1 MKRNRRSKKSNSKFL
16 GSFVFIITS
25 FFILLVTLGY
35 SAYSSSLAINGE
47 GLIRAISDIRITNA
61 RVAVTGDLGR
71 VNSNS
76 SYAVKDFSSDIQ
88 LRAIYSYVT
97 FDITVTNLSSSNV
110 LVTNV
115 ENKVFSNNLITYE
128 FINMEINKTVIPAAS
143 EYTFQVKFKFSN
155 DTIGKLLSS
164 SYEVLKE
171 FFDGSSSNL
180 KSTLEFTFYK
190 IPQYVY
196 EISAIPDDSLIVLQK
211 GDTVL
216 ATGTGYV
223 SKLIDEGTEVT
234 WSVSKDGYYSQT
246 GTEIVTGP
254 LSKSI
259 ELVQKREYTFTVSPT
274 PTDALV
280 SIKNKDGETLVS
292 GIGQQSVTVND
303 LTELSYTVSKL
314 EYYDKTGNYTLNGSD
329 YTENVSLEMMP
340 WVTGTFVN
348 TDRKVA
354 TTKEDTVYHPGYY
367 LIEMWGGKGG
377 EYYRASS
384 QNTGYRGEAGYIYAV
399 ANLDYN
405 QKIYFTLGGNARNG
419 EVSGSSRGGAN
430 GGGYGAQ
437 TYPGAGGGYSAFA
450 IDTTSISEAT
460 INSGNVLMIVGGG
473 GGGSGSSLVAGK
485 PGDGGDAGNM
495 NSTSTVI
502 TIGTV
507 FHGEDGTLNQAKKGK
522 NGLGGTF
529 EARANS
535 NAGKAGSLLA
545 GGDGTG
551 NGGGGGGGYFGGG
564 GGGGAGTLSTNQA
577 GGAGGGSSLIS
588 NKCFFT
594 GLSASTTAKLVGTN
608 PSSSGGTIVITYLGS
623 SY

>member
-1 MKRNRRSKKSNSKFL
+1 MRRNRRSKKSNSKIL

-47 GLIRAISDIRITNA
+47 ALVRAESDVRITNA
-61 RVAVTGDLGR
+61 QVAELGSLGR

-76 SYAVKDFSSDIQ
+76 SYAVRDFTSDIQ
-88 LRAIYSYVT
+88 LRAIYSSVT

-110 LVTNV
+110 LITNV
-115 ENKVFSNNLITYE
+115 ENKAYSNTLIGYE

-143 EYTFQVKFKFSN
+143 EYTFQLKFVFTN
-155 DTIGKLLSS
+155 DTIGKLLAASI
-164 SYEVLKE
+164 EVLNE
-171 FFDGSSSNL
+171 FLNGASSNL

-196 EISAIPDDSLIVLQK
+196 EVSATPEDSLIVLKK
-211 GDTVL
+211 GDDVL

-234 WSVSKDGYYSQT
+234 WSVSKDRYYTQS
-246 GTEIVTGP
+246 GTETVTGAS
-254 LSKSI
+254 SKSI
-259 ELVQKREYTFTVSPT
+259 ELVRKNEYILTVSPT
-274 PTDALV
+274 PSDALV
-280 SIKNKDGETLVS
+280 SIKKKDGETLVS
-292 GIGQQSVTVND
+292 GIGQQSVTTDD

-340 WVTGTFVN
+340 WVTGPFVN
-348 TDRKVA
+348 TDRKQA

-384 QNTGYRGEAGYIYAV
+384 KNTGYRGEAGYIYAV
-399 ANLDYN
+399 VNLDYN

-419 EVSGSSRGGAN
+419 EISGTSRGGAN

-437 TYPGAGGGYSAFA
+437 TYAGGAGGYSAFA
-450 IDTTSISEAT
+450 IDTTSISADT

-502 TIGTV
+502 SIGTV
-507 FHGEDGTLNQAKKGK
+507 FHGEDGTLNQAKEGK
-522 NGLGGTF
+522 NGLGGTYV
-529 EARANS
+529 ARANS
-535 NAGKAGSLLA
+535 GAGKAGTLLA

-564 GGGGAGTLSTNQA
+564 GGGGAGTLSSNQA
-577 GGAGGGSSLIS
+577 GGGGGGSSLIS
-588 NKCFFT
+588 NKCVFT

-608 PSSSGGTIVITYLGS
+608 PSSSGGAIVITYLGS

>member
-1 MKRNRRSKKSNSKFL
+1 MRRNRRSKKNNSKFL

-61 RVAVTGDLGR
+61 RVAETGNLGR

-110 LVTNV
+110 LVTNI

-128 FINMEINKTVIPAAS
+128 LINMEINKTVIPAAS

-155 DTIGKLLSS
+155 DTIGKLLGS

-171 FFDGSSSNL
+171 FFNGSSSNL

-223 SKLIDEGTEVT
+223 SKLIDEGTDVT

-280 SIKNKDGETLVS
+280 SIKKKDGETLVS
-292 GIGQQSVTVND
+292 GIGQQSVTTND
-303 LTELSYTVSKL
+303 LTELNYIVSKL

-384 QNTGYRGEAGYIYAV
+384 QNAGYRGEAGYIYAV

-419 EVSGSSRGGAN
+419 EISGSSRGGAN

-437 TYPGAGGGYSAFA
+437 TYPGGGGGYSAFA

-507 FHGEDGTLNQAKKGK
+507 FHGEDGTLNQAKQGK
-522 NGLGGTF
+522 NGLGGTYV
-529 EARANS
+529 ARANS
-535 NAGKAGSLLA
+535 GAGKAGTLLA

-564 GGGGAGTLSTNQA
+564 GGGGAGTLSSNQS

-608 PSSSGGTIVITYLGS
+608 PSSSGGAIVITYLGS

>member
-1 MKRNRRSKKSNSKFL
+1 MRRNRRSKKSNSKIL
-16 GSFVFIITS
+16 GSFVFIITP

-47 GLIRAISDIRITNA
+47 ALVRGA
-61 RVAVTGDLGR
+61 GDVR
-71 VNSNS
+71 
-76 SYAVKDFSSDIQ
+76 
-88 LRAIYSYVT
+88 
-97 FDITVTNLSSSNV
+97 
-110 LVTNV
+110 VTNV
-115 ENKVFSNNLITYE
+115 ERVNSSGDVDLKDLQLETDSTFSLDCKLKTIWSKVSFEVTVVNLSSTDVVVTD
-128 FINMEINKTVIPAAS
+128 INELVPLNTHMEYVLSGLEINKTKIPAAS
-143 EYTFQVKFKFSN
+143 EFKFTITFQYKGDFMDKYVSGSFEIMEQWQNPETSHLKTEMHVAFH
-155 DTIGKLLSS
+155 KL
-164 SYEVLKE
+164 
-171 FFDGSSSNL
+171 
-180 KSTLEFTFYK
+180 
-190 IPQYVY
+190 PQYKYTIVATPNDATITV
-196 EISAIPDDSLIVLQK
+196 ESLGKV
-211 GDTVL
+211 V
-216 ATGTGYV
+216 ATGTGTV
-223 SKLIDEGTEVT
+223 TVPISEGSDAT
-234 WSVSKDGYYSQT
+234 WTVSKDRYYTQT
-246 GTEIVTGP
+246 GVDVVTAEVY
-254 LSKSI
+254 KNV
-259 ELVQKREYTFTVSPT
+259 ELVKKTEFTYTVSPT

-280 SIKNKDGETLVS
+280 TIKKKDGEVLVS
-292 GIGQQSVTVND
+292 GTGTQSVTIDD
-303 LTELSYTVSKL
+303 LTELSYTVSKF
-314 EYYDKTGNYTLNGSD
+314 EYYDKSGDFTLNGAD

-384 QNTGYRGEAGYIYAV
+384 KNTGYRGEAGYIYAV
-399 ANLDYN
+399 VNLDYN

-419 EVSGSSRGGAN
+419 EISGTSRGGAN

-437 TYPGAGGGYSAFA
+437 TYPGGGGGYSAFA
-450 IDTTSISEAT
+450 IDTTSISADT

-507 FHGEDGTLNQAKKGK
+507 FHGEDGTLNQAKAGK
-522 NGLGGTF
+522 NGLGGTYV
-529 EARANS
+529 ARANS
-535 NAGKAGSLLA
+535 GAGKAGTLLA

-564 GGGGAGTLSTNQA
+564 GGGGAGTLSSNQA
-577 GGAGGGSSLIS
+577 GGGGGGSSLIS
-588 NKCFFT
+588 NKCVFA

-608 PSSSGGTIVITYLGS
+608 PSSSGGAIVITYLGG

>member
-1 MKRNRRSKKSNSKFL
+1 MRRNRRSKKSNSKFL

-61 RVAVTGDLGR
+61 QVAETGNLGR

-110 LVTNV
+110 LVTNIA
-115 ENKVFSNNLITYE
+115 NKVFSNNLITYE
-128 FINMEINKTVIPAAS
+128 LINMEINKTVIPAAS

-155 DTIGKLLSS
+155 DTIGKLLGS

-280 SIKNKDGETLVS
+280 SIKKKDGETLVS
-292 GIGQQSVTVND
+292 GIGQQSVTTDD

-384 QNTGYRGEAGYIYAV
+384 KNTGYRGEAGYIYAV

-419 EVSGSSRGGAN
+419 EASGSSRGGAN

-437 TYPGAGGGYSAFA
+437 TYPGGGGGYSAFA

-507 FHGEDGTLNQAKKGK
+507 FHGEDGTLNQAKQGK
-522 NGLGGTF
+522 NGLGGTYV
-529 EARANS
+529 ARANS
-535 NAGKAGSLLA
+535 GAGKAGTLLA

-564 GGGGAGTLSTNQA
+564 GGGGAGTLSSNQA

-594 GLSASTTAKLVGTN
+594 GLSASTTAKLVGAN
-608 PSSSGGTIVITYLGS
+608 PSSTGGAIVITYLGS

>member
-1 MKRNRRSKKSNSKFL
+1 MRRNRRSKKSNSKFL

-47 GLIRAISDIRITNA
+47 GLIRAISDIRITNVQ
-61 RVAVTGDLGR
+61 VAETGNLGR

-110 LVTNV
+110 LVTNI
-115 ENKVFSNNLITYE
+115 ENKVFTNNLITYE
-128 FINMEINKTVIPAAS
+128 LINMEINKTVIPAAS

-155 DTIGKLLSS
+155 DTIGKLLASS
-164 SYEVLKE
+164 NEVLQE
-171 FFDGSSSNL
+171 FFNGSTSNL

-234 WSVSKDGYYSQT
+234 WSVSKDRYYTQS
-246 GTEIVTGP
+246 GTETVTGAS
-254 LSKSI
+254 SKSI
-259 ELVQKREYTFTVSPT
+259 ELVQKNEYILTVSPT

-280 SIKNKDGETLVS
+280 SIKKKDGETLVS
-292 GIGQQSVTVND
+292 GIGQQSVTTDD

-314 EYYDKTGNYTLNGSD
+314 EYYDKTGNYTLNGED
-329 YTENVSLEMMP
+329 HTENVSLEEMP
-340 WVTGTFVN
+340 WATGTFVN
-348 TDRKVA
+348 TDRKQA

-377 EYYRASS
+377 EYYRASTK
-384 QNTGYRGEAGYIYAV
+384 NTGYRGEAGYIYAV

-405 QKIYFTLGGNARNG
+405 QKIYFTLGGNARDG
-419 EVSGSSRGGAN
+419 ELAGTSRGGAN

-437 TYPGAGGGYSAFA
+437 TYAGGAGGYSAFA
-450 IDTTSISEAT
+450 IDTTSISADT

-507 FHGEDGTLNQAKKGK
+507 FHGEDGTLNQAKEGK
-522 NGLGGTF
+522 NGLGGTYV
-529 EARANS
+529 ARANS
-535 NAGKAGSLLA
+535 GAGKAGTLLA

-564 GGGGAGTLSTNQA
+564 GGGGAGTLSSNQA
-577 GGAGGGSSLIS
+577 GGGGGGSSLIS
-588 NKCFFT
+588 NKCVFT

-608 PSSSGGTIVITYLGS
+608 PSSTGGAIVITYLGS

>member
-1 MKRNRRSKKSNSKFL
+1 MRRNRRSKKSNSKFL

-171 FFDGSSSNL
+171 FFNGSSSNL

-234 WSVSKDGYYSQT
+234 WSVSKDGYYTQS
-246 GTEIVTGP
+246 GTETVSGP
-254 LSKSI
+254 ISKSI
-259 ELVQKREYTFTVSPT
+259 ELVQKREHIFTVSPN

-280 SIKNKDGETLVS
+280 TIKKKTGEVLAS
-292 GIGQQSVTVND
+292 GIGTQSVTIDD

-384 QNTGYRGEAGYIYAV
+384 QNAGYRGEAGYIYAV

-419 EVSGSSRGGAN
+419 EVSGTSRGGAN

-437 TYPGAGGGYSAFA
+437 TYPGGGGGYSAFA

-522 NGLGGTF
+522 NGLGGTYV
-529 EARANS
+529 ARANS
-535 NAGKAGSLLA
+535 GAGKAGTLLA

-564 GGGGAGTLSTNQA
+564 GGGGAGTLSSNQS

-594 GLSASTTAKLVGTN
+594 GLSASTTAKLVGAN
-608 PSSSGGTIVITYLGS
+608 PSSSGGAIVITYLGS

>member
-1 MKRNRRSKKSNSKFL
+1 MRRNRRSKKSNSKFL

-171 FFDGSSSNL
+171 FFNGSSSNL

-234 WSVSKDGYYSQT
+234 WSVSKDGYYTQS
-246 GTEIVTGP
+246 GTETVSGP
-254 LSKSI
+254 ISKSI
-259 ELVQKREYTFTVSPT
+259 ELVQKREHIFTVSPN

-280 SIKNKDGETLVS
+280 TIKKKTGEVLAS
-292 GIGQQSVTVND
+292 GIGTQSVTIDD

-314 EYYDKTGNYTLNGSD
+314 EYYDKTGDYTLNGSD
-329 YTENVSLEMMP
+329 YTENVSLEEMP
-340 WVTGTFVN
+340 WITGTFVN
-348 TDRKVA
+348 TDRKQA

-384 QNTGYRGEAGYIYAV
+384 QNAGYRGEAGYIYAV

-419 EVSGSSRGGAN
+419 EISGTSRGGAN

-522 NGLGGTF
+522 NGLGGTYV
-529 EARANS
+529 ARANS
-535 NAGKAGSLLA
+535 GAGKAGALLA

-564 GGGGAGTLSTNQA
+564 GGGGAGTLTSNQA

-594 GLSASTTAKLVGTN
+594 GLSASTTAKLVGAN
-608 PSSSGGTIVITYLGS
+608 PSSSGGAIVITYLGS

>member
-1 MKRNRRSKKSNSKFL
+1 MGRNRRSKKSNSKFL

-171 FFDGSSSNL
+171 FFNGSSSNL

-234 WSVSKDGYYSQT
+234 WSVSKDGYYTQS
-246 GTEIVTGP
+246 GTETVSGP
-254 LSKSI
+254 ISKSI
-259 ELVQKREYTFTVSPT
+259 ELVQKREHIFTVSPN

-280 SIKNKDGETLVS
+280 TIKKKTGEVLAS
-292 GIGQQSVTVND
+292 GIGTQSVTIDD

-314 EYYDKTGNYTLNGSD
+314 EYYDKTGDYTLNGSD
-329 YTENVSLEMMP
+329 YTENVSLEEMP
-340 WVTGTFVN
+340 WITGTFVN
-348 TDRKVA
+348 TDRKQA

-384 QNTGYRGEAGYIYAV
+384 QNAGYRGEAGYIYAV

-419 EVSGSSRGGAN
+419 EVSGTSRGGAN

-522 NGLGGTF
+522 NGLGGTYV
-529 EARANS
+529 ARANS
-535 NAGKAGSLLA
+535 GAGKAGTLLA

-564 GGGGAGTLSTNQA
+564 GGGGAGTLSSNQS

-608 PSSSGGTIVITYLGS
+608 PSSSGGAIVITYLGS

>member
-1 MKRNRRSKKSNSKFL
+1 MGRNRRSKKSNSKFL

-171 FFDGSSSNL
+171 FFNGSSSNL

-234 WSVSKDGYYSQT
+234 WSVSKDGYYTQS
-246 GTEIVTGP
+246 GTETVSGP
-254 LSKSI
+254 ISKSI
-259 ELVQKREYTFTVSPT
+259 ELVQKREHIFTVSPN

-280 SIKNKDGETLVS
+280 TIKKKTGEVLAS
-292 GIGQQSVTVND
+292 GIGTQSVTIDD

-377 EYYRASS
+377 EYYRVSS
-384 QNTGYRGEAGYIYAV
+384 QNAGYRGEAGYIYAV

-419 EVSGSSRGGAN
+419 EVSGTSRGGAN

-437 TYPGAGGGYSAFA
+437 TYPGGGGGYSAFA

-507 FHGEDGTLNQAKKGK
+507 FHGEDGTLNQAKQGK
-522 NGLGGTF
+522 NGLGGTYV
-529 EARANS
+529 ARANS
-535 NAGKAGSLLA
+535 GAGKAGALLA

-564 GGGGAGTLSTNQA
+564 GGGGAGTLSSNQS

-608 PSSSGGTIVITYLGS
+608 PSSSGGAIVITYLGS

>member
-1 MKRNRRSKKSNSKFL
+1 MRRNRRSKKSNSKFL

-61 RVAVTGDLGR
+61 RVAETGNLGR

-76 SYAVKDFSSDIQ
+76 SYAVKDFNSDIQ

-110 LVTNV
+110 LVTNIA
-115 ENKVFSNNLITYE
+115 NKVFSNNLITYE
-128 FINMEINKTVIPAAS
+128 LINMEINKTVIPAAS

-164 SYEVLKE
+164 SYEVLQE
-171 FFDGSSSNL
+171 FFNGSSSNL

-280 SIKNKDGETLVS
+280 SIKKKDGETLVS
-292 GIGQQSVTVND
+292 GIGQQSVTTND
-303 LTELSYTVSKL
+303 LTELNYIVSKL

-384 QNTGYRGEAGYIYAV
+384 QNAGYRGEAGYIYAV

-419 EVSGSSRGGAN
+419 EISGSSRGGAN

-437 TYPGAGGGYSAFA
+437 TYPGGGGGYSAFA

-507 FHGEDGTLNQAKKGK
+507 FHGEDGTLNQAKAGR
-522 NGLGGTF
+522 NGLGGTYV
-529 EARANS
+529 ARANS
-535 NAGKAGSLLA
+535 GAGKAGTLLA

-564 GGGGAGTLSTNQA
+564 GGGGAGTLSSNQS

-608 PSSSGGTIVITYLGS
+608 PSSSGGAIVITYLGS

>member
-61 RVAVTGDLGR
+61 RVAETGNLGR

-88 LRAIYSYVT
+88 LRAVYSYVT

-110 LVTNV
+110 LVTNI

-128 FINMEINKTVIPAAS
+128 LINMEINKTVIPAAS

-155 DTIGKLLSS
+155 DTIGKLLGS
-164 SYEVLKE
+164 SYEVLQE
-171 FFDGSSSNL
+171 FFNGSSSNL

-280 SIKNKDGETLVS
+280 TIKKKTGETLAS
-292 GIGQQSVTVND
+292 GIGQQSVTTND

-314 EYYDKTGNYTLNGSD
+314 EYYDKTGNYTLNGSN
-329 YTENVSLEMMP
+329 YTENVSLEEMP
-340 WVTGTFVN
+340 WITGTFVN
-348 TDRKVA
+348 TDRKQA

-384 QNTGYRGEAGYIYAV
+384 QNAGYRGEAGYIYAV

-419 EVSGSSRGGAN
+419 EISGSSRGGAN

-437 TYPGAGGGYSAFA
+437 TYPGGGGGYSAFA

-460 INSGNVLMIVGGG
+460 INSGNILMIVGGG

-507 FHGEDGTLNQAKKGK
+507 FHGEDGTLNQAKGGR
-522 NGLGGTF
+522 NGLGGTYV
-529 EARANS
+529 ARANS
-535 NAGKAGSLLA
+535 GAGKAGTLLA

-564 GGGGAGTLSTNQA
+564 GGGGAGTLSSNQA

-594 GLSASTTAKLVGTN
+594 GLSASTTAKLVGAN
-608 PSSSGGTIVITYLGS
+608 PSSSGGAIVITYLGS